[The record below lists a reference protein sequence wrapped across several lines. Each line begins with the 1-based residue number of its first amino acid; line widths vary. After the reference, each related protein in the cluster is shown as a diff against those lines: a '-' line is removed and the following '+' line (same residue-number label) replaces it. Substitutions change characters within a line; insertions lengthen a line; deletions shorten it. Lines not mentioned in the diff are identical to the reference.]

1 MQCCWRCLR
10 PAHRPCNDQL
20 LNNPRAY
27 QNENLWSGI
36 EKWFRYNYLSTH
48 IFRTAILW
56 HDAHEWSFKMTIF
69 CSIPRSS
76 SNNQDWLGDVGKES
90 DGGPETTKIIPMPI
104 TTANED
110 RKQPTANQTIFWSC
124 RTEKQSPTAVSV
136 AHCMFP
142 AARKDTQKT
151 EQFCISLVKQNSV
164 AEKYFAFHQS
174 ENTVWRKLLREK
186 HETKA
191 ACDIVGRTGVG
202 L

>member
-1 MQCCWRCLR
+1 
-10 PAHRPCNDQL
+10 
-20 LNNPRAY
+20 
-27 QNENLWSGI
+27 
-36 EKWFRYNYLSTH
+36 
-48 IFRTAILW
+48 
-56 HDAHEWSFKMTIF
+56 
-69 CSIPRSS
+69 
-76 SNNQDWLGDVGKES
+76 
-90 DGGPETTKIIPMPI
+90 
-104 TTANED
+104 
-110 RKQPTANQTIFWSC
+110 
-124 RTEKQSPTAVSV
+124 
-136 AHCMFP
+136 MFP